1 MNSDHL
7 EYGGTRSKI
16 PKKWEKFATK
26 RNPFFDRAKRYAK
39 LTLPYLMNE
48 PGDDNTSQNGWQG
61 TGAQATNHLANKLAQ
76 VLFPPQ
82 RSFFRVDLTEKGE
95 QELDKAKIK
104 KTQLATMFAKIEN
117 NAMKAL
123 EQRNFRPAIVEV
135 FKHLIVAG
143 SAMLYKPQK
152 GNISAIPMH
161 HYVVNRDTNGDLL
174 DIIML
179 QQKSL
184 RTFEPAV
191 QMAIKVGMKGKQCK
205 DDDEI
210 KLYTHACLQA
220 DGFWEVRQSAGDI
233 PVGSP
238 SRVKQEKLPFIPL
251 TWKRSYGEDWGR
263 PLVEDYSG
271 DFFVIQFLSEAV
283 ARGAALMADVKYLI
297 RPGSQTDID
306 HFVSSGTGEV
316 ITGVEDDIH
325 IVSLGKYADLTPI
338 SQVLESYIKRIG
350 LVFMMEIMTRRDAER
365 VTAVEI
371 QRDALEIEQNLGG
384 VYSQFAMEM
393 QAPIAHWGLQEVGQ
407 RLTKDLIDPVIVTGI
422 EALGRMAELDKL
434 ATFSQYMTL
443 PATWVP
449 QAIAAIKWPEYQDW
463 VRGQISAE
471 FPFLKSEAEL
481 QKDQQDAQEQ
491 LQDEQLNQGVADAI
505 PGVIQQGMQDQ
516 GGQ

>member
-1 MNSDHL
+1 MSTDHL
-7 EYGGTRSKI
+7 EYGGSRSKI

-26 RNPFFDRAKRYAK
+26 RNPFFDRAKRFSK

-82 RSFFRVDLTEKGE
+82 RSFFRVDLTYKGE
-95 QELDKAKIK
+95 QELDKSKIK
-104 KTQLATMFAKIEN
+104 KTQMATLFARIEN

-143 SAMLYKPQK
+143 SAMLYKPNK
-152 GNISAIPMH
+152 GNISCIPMH
-161 HYVVNRDTNGDLL
+161 HYVVNRDTNGELL

-184 RTFEPAV
+184 KTFEPAV
-191 QMAIKVGMKGKQCK
+191 QMAIKVGMKGKQCGEET
-205 DDDEI
+205 EI
-210 KLYTHACLQA
+210 KLYTHACLA
-220 DGFWEVRQSAGDI
+220 KDGFWEVRQSAGDI
-233 PVGSP
+233 PVGSL
-238 SRVKQEKLPFIPL
+238 SRVKKEKLPFIPL

-271 DFFVIQFLSEAV
+271 DLFVIQFLSEAI
-283 ARGAALMADVKYLI
+283 ARGAALMSDIKYLI

-306 HFVSSGTGEV
+306 HFVNSGTGEV
-316 ITGVEDDIH
+316 ITGVADDVH
-325 IVSLGKYADLTPI
+325 IVQLGKYADLTPI
-338 SQVLESYIKRIG
+338 SQVLEVYTRRIG
-350 LVFMMEIMTRRDAER
+350 VVFMMETMTRRDAER

-384 VYSQFAMEM
+384 VYSQFAMEL
-393 QAPIAHWGLQEVGQ
+393 QTPLAQWGLQEISG
-407 RLTKDLIDPVIVTGI
+407 RLTRDLVDPVIITGI

-443 PATWVP
+443 PGQWPDEAR
-449 QAIAAIKWPEYQDW
+449 ASIKWPEYQDW

-471 FPFLKSEAEL
+471 FPFLKTADEMKQEA
-481 QKDQQDAQEQ
+481 QQQQEAIQEQ
-491 LQDEQLNQGVADAI
+491 QLNQGVADAI
-505 PGVIQQGMQDQ
+505 PGVIQQSMQE